1 MINKLIDVYIDSAY
15 YIDNN
20 QRKVAREN
28 FLVAGDMAGFLVFL
42 SLIFTLISFIVPID
56 YKKYLFYLIPIILS
70 VLVTISHHFF
80 EKLVGGNMLRT
91 RIYCYLVYTVL
102 ILTFSYADAYVH
114 REVRSIIFP
123 AAILVIS
130 ALYRDYLHLIALYKF
145 VLIIL
150 FAVLEYSIK
159 TPRLVIIDAANAIL
173 FLIVSVFCYVTVMRA
188 SLISKEENE
197 ILMEKS
203 QTDLLTGLFNKLS
216 FEDKSKEL
224 LNDRHIGAK
233 ATLFI
238 FDLDNFKEVNDRY
251 GHQVGDEVL
260 KKFAEIIKSYFHPT
274 DVFGRI
280 GGDEFMVLVMGE
292 MGKEFV
298 ETRCRSVLHEFKTF
312 RTEEASGFSCSIGIV
327 EDTKGLNFE
336 DMYNLADKALYQAK
350 ADGKG
355 CFFTERN

>member
-1 MINKLIDVYIDSAY
+1 MIKKLIDVYIDSAY
-15 YIDNN
+15 YIENN

-42 SLIFTLISFIVPID
+42 SLIFTLISFIIPID
-56 YKKYLFYLIPIILS
+56 YNKYLIYLIPIVLS
-70 VLVTISHHFF
+70 AIVTISHHFF
-80 EKLVGGNMLRT
+80 EKIVGGNMART
-91 RIYCYLVYTVL
+91 RIYCFTIYTVL
-102 ILTFSYADAYVH
+102 VLTFSYADAYVH
-114 REVRSIIFP
+114 REVRSILFP

-130 ALYRDYLHLIALYKF
+130 ALYRDYLTLVAVYKF
-145 VLIIL
+145 VLIL
-150 FAVLEYSIK
+150 FFVVIECNVK
-159 TPRLVIIDAANAIL
+159 TTRLVLNDAANAVL

-188 SLISKEENE
+188 SLISKEENQ

-203 QTDLLTGLFNKLS
+203 KTDLLTGLFNKLS
-216 FEDKSKEL
+216 FEEKSKEL
-224 LNDRHIGAK
+224 LDERYIGAK

-260 KKFAEIIKSYFHPT
+260 KKFAEILKSYFHPT

-298 ETRCRSVLHEFKTF
+298 DTRCRSILHEFKTF

-327 EDTKGLNFE
+327 EDTRGLNFT

-355 CFFTERN
+355 CFFIERN